1 MKDFTLRKRF
11 LDCKSGT
18 SSLFKGF
25 VMLVVLMLMTTSSA
39 MAEVIDG
46 IRYVLDPVKKTATI
60 LPQINGYYSGDIIIP
75 EKVKG
80 NDGVEYVVT
89 SLGASCFE
97 GCSGLTSITIPSS
110 VTSLGG
116 ACFSGCRGLT
126 SITIPSSV
134 TSLGGAC
141 FFSCS
146 GLTSITIPS
155 SVTSLGGACF
165 FSCSGLTSITI
176 PSSVTSLG
184 GACFFSCSGL
194 TSITIPSSVTSLD
207 DYCFYDCDG
216 LTSITIPSSVTSLGE
231 SCFYNCSG
239 LTSIT
244 IPSSVTSLGN
254 YCFEG
259 CRGLTTITI
268 PSSVTSLSYG
278 CFWDCSGLTTITIP
292 SSVTS
297 LGGYCFSGCSG
308 LTSITIPS
316 SVTSLGGHCFSH
328 CRGLT
333 SITIPSSVTSLGESC
348 FSDCSG
354 LTSITI
360 PSSVTS
366 LGESCFSDC
375 SGLTSIT
382 IPSSVTSLGDYCF
395 LGCLKLET
403 VYFKGKYWDYFHY
416 SNLKI
421 PTTSIIKVP
430 AEYLQEYKDAFGP
443 DYKYIYAWNP
453 DETGEDNKPVTQC
466 STPSVSYGE
475 GKLMFACE
483 TTGAKYHYTIT
494 DTDIKSDA
502 LSENGEVSLT
512 AAYKISVYAI
522 ADGYTAS
529 DKAEATLYWVN
540 ANLDN
545 STNINMVR
553 TRGVVASA
561 HDGIVTLSG
570 LDNGEVVKFYAADG
584 KYLGSSVAANG
595 AASFAV
601 NESLVIAKVG
611 KDSIKIAVK

>member
-25 VMLVVLMLMTTSSA
+25 VMLVVLMLITTSSA
-39 MAEVIDG
+39 MAEEAKFEVIDG
-46 IRYVLDPVKKTATI
+46 FRYLLDSDTKTAT
-60 LPQINGYYSGDIIIP
+60 LVPKTDGKYSGDIIIP

-89 SLGASCFE
+89 SLGASCFD

-110 VTSLGG
+110 VTSLGDHCFYDCRGLTSITIPSSVTSLG
-116 ACFSGCRGLT
+116 ASCFSGCRGLT

-134 TSLGGAC
+134 TSLGDDC
-141 FFSCS
+141 FSFCS

-155 SVTSLGGACF
+155 SVTSLGRSCF
-165 FSCSGLTSITI
+165 SDCGLTSITI

-184 GACFFSCSGL
+184 DDCFWNC
-194 TSITIPSSVTSLD
+194 I
-207 DYCFYDCDG
+207 G
-216 LTSITIPSSVTSLGE
+216 LTSITIPSSVTSLG
-231 SCFYNCSG
+231 
-239 LTSIT
+239 
-244 IPSSVTSLGN
+244 VA
-254 YCFEG
+254 
-259 CRGLTTITI
+259 
-268 PSSVTSLSYG
+268 
-278 CFWDCSGLTTITIP
+278 
-292 SSVTS
+292 
-297 LGGYCFSGCSG
+297 
-308 LTSITIPS
+308 
-316 SVTSLGGHCFSH
+316 
-328 CRGLT
+328 
-333 SITIPSSVTSLGESC
+333 C

-366 LGESCFSDC
+366 LGESCFYGC

-382 IPSSVTSLGDYCF
+382 IPSSVTSLGGECF
-395 LGCLKLET
+395 MGCQKLESL
-403 VYFKGKYWDYFHY
+403 YFEGKYCR
-416 SNLKI
+416 SNYANLNI
-421 PTTSIIKVP
+421 PTTCIIKVP
-430 AEYLQEYKDAFGP
+430 KEYLQEYKDAFGP

-453 DETGEDNKPVTQC
+453 DETGDDNKPVTQC

-483 TTGAKYHYTIT
+483 TAGAKYHYTIT
-494 DTDIKSDA
+494 DTAIKSDA
-502 LSENGEVSLT
+502 LSENGEVSPS
-512 AAYKISVYAI
+512 AAYNISVYAT
-522 ADGYTAS
+522 ADGYKAS
-529 DKAEATLYWVN
+529 DKVEATLYWIN
-540 ANLDN
+540 ANLDTG
-545 STNINMVR
+545 TNINMVK

-570 LDNGEVVKFYAADG
+570 LDNGEVVKFYATDG

-595 AASFAV
+595 AASYAV

>member
-39 MAEVIDG
+39 MAQELKFEVIDG
-46 IRYVLDPVKKTATI
+46 FRYLLDSDTKTAT
-60 LPQINGYYSGDIIIP
+60 LVPKKDGDYSGDIIIP

-97 GCSGLTSITIPSS
+97 KCSGLTSII
-110 VTSLGG
+110 
-116 ACFSGCRGLT
+116 
-126 SITIPSSV
+126 
-134 TSLGGAC
+134 
-141 FFSCS
+141 
-146 GLTSITIPS
+146 
-155 SVTSLGGACF
+155 
-165 FSCSGLTSITI
+165 
-176 PSSVTSLG
+176 
-184 GACFFSCSGL
+184 
-194 TSITIPSSVTSLD
+194 
-207 DYCFYDCDG
+207 
-216 LTSITIPSSVTSLGE
+216 IPSSVTSLGE
-231 SCFYNCSG
+231 YCFY
-239 LTSIT
+239 
-244 IPSSVTSLGN
+244 
-254 YCFEG
+254 
-259 CRGLTTITI
+259 
-268 PSSVTSLSYG
+268 
-278 CFWDCSGLTTITIP
+278 
-292 SSVTS
+292 
-297 LGGYCFSGCSG
+297 
-308 LTSITIPS
+308 
-316 SVTSLGGHCFSH
+316 
-328 CRGLT
+328 
-333 SITIPSSVTSLGESC
+333 
-348 FSDCSG
+348 
-354 LTSITI
+354 
-360 PSSVTS
+360 
-366 LGESCFSDC
+366 DC

-395 LGCLKLET
+395 FDCDGLTSITIPSSVTSLGDHCFSSCSGLTSITIPSSVTSLGESCFLGCSGLKSITIPSSVTSLDNSCFYGCSGLISITIPSSVTSIGDNCFWNCDGLTSITIPSSVTSLGNFCFAYCQKLES
-403 VYFKGKYWDYFHY
+403 VYFEGKYCR
-416 SNLKI
+416 SNYADLKI
-421 PTTSIIKVP
+421 PTTCIIKVP
-430 AEYLQEYKDAFGP
+430 TEYLQEYKDAFGP

-453 DETGEDNKPVTQC
+453 NETGEDSKPVTQC

-494 DTDIKSDA
+494 DKDIKSDA
-502 LSENGEVSLT
+502 LSENGEVSLS
-512 AAYKISVYAI
+512 AAYNISVYAT
-522 ADGYTAS
+522 ADGYKAS
-529 DKAEATLYWVN
+529 DKAEATLYWIN

-545 STNINMVR
+545 GTNINMVK